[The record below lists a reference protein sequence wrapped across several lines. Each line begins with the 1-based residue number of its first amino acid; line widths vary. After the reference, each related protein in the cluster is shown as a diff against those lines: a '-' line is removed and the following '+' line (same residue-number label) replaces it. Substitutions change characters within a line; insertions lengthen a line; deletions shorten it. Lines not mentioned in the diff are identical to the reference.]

1 MKQNNSNN
9 GNQTKISLIY
19 RGLNPRVLW
28 QGLVETHI
36 NKLRH
41 LASIVAARITLERE
55 PGSIRAF
62 RVLAVLE
69 VPGPDFHAEA
79 SEFRLR
85 AALTK
90 VVSNLRRQMQARKD
104 QQLARRKNKPRLVFA
119 DRATLARI

>member
-62 RVLAVLE
+62 RAGGARS
-69 VPGPDFHAEA
+69 P
-79 SEFRLR
+79 R
-85 AALTK
+85 AGF
-90 VVSNLRRQMQARKD
+90 SRGSQRIHI
-104 QQLARRKNKPRLVFA
+104 ARRPYEGGK
-119 DRATLARI
+119 